1 MSVVTL
7 TIQDDEKLLQQLKS
21 CFKRTIKWNKYQIKV
36 STEGVNKYL
45 DCLIDPSFQGID
57 GLFVLSF
64 ENEMKSQQ
72 VKEMIKEL
80 VVC

>member
-45 DCLIDPSFQGID
+45 DFLIDPTFQGID
-57 GLFVLSF
+57 RLFVLSF